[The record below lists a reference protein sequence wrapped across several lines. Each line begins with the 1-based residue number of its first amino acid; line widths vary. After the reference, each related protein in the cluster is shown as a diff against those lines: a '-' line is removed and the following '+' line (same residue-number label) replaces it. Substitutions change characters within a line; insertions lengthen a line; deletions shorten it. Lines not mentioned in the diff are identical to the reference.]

1 MFSLKYS
8 LFCGLIDGFAFLM
21 YNSRMEQKEP
31 HIIYTE
37 RNTPK
42 RAVIR
47 SDGALYAVLLLGTFL
62 MIVLAY
68 RLTARFGINRLYVQI
83 GLYAALLGIGYLIY
97 RVRLIEYVYELTEDT
112 LIIQQAVGKR
122 QKVLVSVPFSAIRDI
137 GPYSQTGVKREPRT
151 YHGRSATTTAI
162 RFERNGEERVVLLRA
177 SDTLKE
183 KLAEVVSC
191 GKRIG

>member
-1 MFSLKYS
+1 
-8 LFCGLIDGFAFLM
+8 M
-21 YNSRMEQKEP
+21 YNSRMEQTEP
-31 HIIYTE
+31 RVIYTE

-42 RAVIR
+42 RVVIR

-68 RLTARFGINRLYVQI
+68 RLTARLGINRLYVQI

-97 RVRLIEYVYELTEDT
+97 RVRLTEYVYELTEDT

-122 QKVLVSVPFSAIRDI
+122 QRVLVSVPFSAIREI
-137 GPYSQTGVKREPRT
+137 GPYLQTEVKREPRT
-151 YHGRSATTTAI
+151 YHGRRAFTTAI
-162 RFERNGEERVVLLRA
+162 RFERENEDRIVLLRA

>member
-1 MFSLKYS
+1 
-8 LFCGLIDGFAFLM
+8 M

-31 HIIYTE
+31 RVIYTE

-42 RAVIR
+42 RVVIR
-47 SDGALYAVLLLGTFL
+47 SDGALYAVLLLGTL
-62 MIVLAY
+62 LLIVLAY
-68 RLTARFGINRLYVQI
+68 RLTARLGINRLYVQI

-97 RVRLIEYVYELTEDT
+97 RVRLVEYVYELTDDA
-112 LIIQQAVGKR
+112 LIIGQAVGKR
-122 QKVLVSVPFSAIRDI
+122 QKILVSVPFSAIREI
-137 GPYSQTGVKREPRT
+137 GPYSQTEAKREPRA
-151 YHGRSATTTAI
+151 YHGRRTSATAI
-162 RFERNGEERVVLLRA
+162 RFERDGEERIVLLRA